1 MTIYQSLSILV
12 NIFIAAILVCEALLA
27 VRSFSN
33 RKKVM
38 LLNPGHPELA
48 NANQFALSIGWLGS
62 IDSIVIV
69 TLTRKICAANGI
81 SDVFST
87 LPVIAS
93 SIGSVVGIE
102 IFRPLRN
109 HFSTRNIVGFS
120 YLLYAISAFLCI
132 WCARANSIAGM
143 CMAKIIGGIAAGILN
158 AVLFRLPSL
167 WKDNDE
173 GIRTVTTD
181 TENGLLT
188 SGILGVFA
196 GGFLAEHVSYASIY
210 LLEAVT
216 AVCFFVIGRF
226 VFIKKES
233 RFNKPDRAQ
242 KKDMSVRA
250 YKFIFKPAMIALL
263 LIFVLYNGTAVY
275 YKQIIFPLFSDDLG
289 FSEQT
294 ISDVYILVR
303 CLIYFC
309 FRFIEKLMLK
319 INNRSI
325 LMGAQIIMGVSFLIF
340 LWLDA
345 SFLWASAMLLITGIL
360 CKLIKNH
367 GMVLW
372 NRELYRQQIK
382 SYYANPPLMA
392 ITAMVSVVAPGLL
405 SLLLSFGVKV
415 MGAVMG
421 LLAIGFTVLYSL
433 TTLKYKDYLQE
444 EEK

>member
-1 MTIYQSLSILV
+1 MTIYQSISILV
-12 NIFIAAILVCEALLA
+12 YIFVAVILACEVLLA
-27 VRSFSN
+27 VRSLSN

-69 TLTRKICAANGI
+69 TLTRRMCAANGI
-81 SDVFST
+81 SDVFTT
-87 LPVIAS
+87 LPVVAS
-93 SIGSVVGIE
+93 SIGSIVGIE
-102 IFRPLRN
+102 LFRPLRN
-109 HFSTRNIVGFS
+109 RFSTRNIVSFS
-120 YLLYAISAFLCI
+120 YLLYAFSAFLCI
-132 WCARANSIAGM
+132 GFAGANSIGGM
-143 CMAKIIGGIAAGILN
+143 CAAKTIGGVASGILN
-158 AVLFRLPSL
+158 AVLYRLPSL

-210 LLEAVT
+210 ILEA
-216 AVCFFVIGRF
+216 AAASCFLLIGRF
-226 VFIKKES
+226 MFIKKES
-233 RFNKPDRAQ
+233 RFNNPDREQ
-242 KKDMSVRA
+242 KKDMSGRA
-250 YKFIFKPAMIALL
+250 YRFIFKPAMISLL
-263 LIFVLYNGTAVY
+263 MIFVLYNGITVY

-303 CLIYFC
+303 CLIYFG
-309 FRFIEKLMLK
+309 FRFIEKLIRKL
-319 INNRSI
+319 NNRNI
-325 LMGAQIIMGVSFLIF
+325 LIGSQIIMGASFLIF
-340 LWLDA
+340 LWLDT

-367 GMVLW
+367 GTVLW

-382 SYYANPPLMA
+382 PYYANPPLMA
-392 ITAMVSVVAPGLL
+392 MTGLISVVAPGLL

-421 LLAIGFTVLYSL
+421 LLAIVFTVLYGL
-433 TTLKYKDYLQE
+433 ATLKNKNTLLEDQR
-444 EEK
+444 